1 MVMNPYYYLYYKISR
16 ILNKKGNN
24 AWGAMYAL
32 SLLIFVNLIVIYINV
47 FHVTKEN
54 FISSG
59 YKIGLIIIGIVL
71 FITNYAL
78 FLHKN
83 NYKQIIKRYEKETL
97 RSRRIGSLLVILYF
111 IITLLS
117 IFFA

>member
-1 MVMNPYYYLYYKISR
+1 MNPYYYLYYKISR

-24 AWGAMYAL
+24 EWGAMYAL
-32 SLLIFVNLIVIYINV
+32 SFLIFINLIVVYVNV

-54 FISSG
+54 FKSGG
-59 YKIGLIIIGIVL
+59 YKISLIIIGIVL

-83 NYKQIIKRYEKETL
+83 KYKQIIKRYEKETL
-97 RSRRIGSLLVILYF
+97 RRQKIGSFFVVMYF
-111 IITLLS
+111 ILTLLS

>member
-1 MVMNPYYYLYYKISR
+1 MNPYYYLYYKISR

-24 AWGAMYAL
+24 EWGAMYAL
-32 SLLIFVNLIVIYINV
+32 SLLIFINLIIVYINV

-54 FISSG
+54 FKNNG
-59 YKIGLIIIGIVL
+59 YKTGLIIIGIVL

-78 FLHKN
+78 FLYKN
-83 NYKQIIKRYEKETL
+83 KYKQIIKRYEKETL
-97 RSRRIGSLLVILYF
+97 RSQRIGGFIVIMYF
-111 IITLLS
+111 GLTLLS

>member
-1 MVMNPYYYLYYKISR
+1 MNPYYYLYYKISR

-32 SLLIFVNLIVIYINV
+32 SLLIYINIIVIFVNV

-54 FISSG
+54 FIISG
-59 YKIGLIIIGIVL
+59 FKIGFIIIGIIL
-71 FITNYAL
+71 FVTNYAI

-83 NYKQIIKRYEKETL
+83 KYKHIIKRFEKETS
-97 RSRRIGSLLVILYF
+97 RSRRIGSLLTIIYF
-111 IITLLS
+111 VLTLFS
-117 IFFA
+117 IFLA